1 MDYVKHFDI
10 NGVDTRQVAC
20 IELHGKPNAATE
32 GRVGVL
38 GIDLDSPTH
47 EVYKCVAV
55 NGAIYTWELLSS
67 GLSMISSTLT
77 SGGVEFMQFP
87 YDRLQTPSL
96 YMVKI
101 GDLILD
107 RYGYLYQVTAL
118 YSSYCDATYCGIQI
132 VAHCPSGVYLGSE
145 TPPEGVEVWVDP
157 SGESGETEEWIFTLE
172 DDTTVTKKQ
181 LLIDEHM
188 NVLRVKNADGE
199 WVEVPALIG
208 RQGDPGVG
216 IKSIKQ
222 TTTST
227 EDDGDNIVTVTLTN
241 GVEVTFTVQNG
252 SKGNKGDTGDTGVG
266 VQSVE
271 QTTTSN
277 EDDGNNVITV
287 TLTNGEKFTF
297 TVQNGSKG
305 STGETGKTGETGADG
320 VSVQSVTQTTTS
332 DADGG
337 DNVITVTL
345 TNGVK
350 STFIVKNGSKG
361 GTGSPGAN
369 GKSAYDY
376 AKDGGFTGTEAEFI
390 AKLATAYLPLS
401 GGTMTGTLY
410 GKTIYQNGKQVA
422 NKEDIPT
429 DIVPITVT
437 STDGVAY
444 AATAPSVKAT
454 SLAELKGAKLVIIP
468 NMTSTNA
475 YNVTLNVN
483 GLGAQL
489 IKRWDN
495 TDTSE
500 FWSFTK
506 PGWFKEGYPI
516 TVTFNGKYWI
526 IEGMNKPYAS
536 DLNGAVAIPNGGTGA
551 TTAAGARTNLGLKTE
566 TWTFTLEDGTTVTKA
581 VYIG

>member
-77 SGGVEFMQFP
+77 SGGVESMQFP

-132 VAHCPSGVYLGSE
+132 VAHCPSGVYLGTE

-157 SGESGETEEWIFTLE
+157 RCESGETEEWIFTLE
-172 DDTTVTKKQ
+172 DGTTVTKKQ
-181 LLIDEHM
+181 LSIDTQM
-188 NVLRVKNADGE
+188 KILRLKNAEGK

-208 RQGDPGVG
+208 AKGDTGVG
-216 IKSIKQ
+216 IERIEQ

-227 EDDGDNIVTVTLTN
+227 DDDGDNIVTVTLTN

-401 GGTMTGTLY
+401 GGTMTGEITLPNNTSLKSKNPS
-410 GKTIYQNGKQVA
+410 GTAQEMLRANGSNQLILGAKDAWDLIVMYHGMVPATVA
-422 NKEDIPT
+422 VDSLDIGAAGRRWKNLYLSGVLSDGTNSIAIADIP
-429 DIVPITVT
+429 
-437 STDGVAY
+437 
-444 AATAPSVKAT
+444 
-454 SLAELKGAKLVIIP
+454 
-468 NMTSTNA
+468 
-475 YNVTLNVN
+475 
-483 GLGAQL
+483 
-489 IKRWDN
+489 N
-495 TDTSE
+495 T
-500 FWSFTK
+500 
-506 PGWFKEGYPI
+506 
-516 TVTFNGKYWI
+516 
-526 IEGMNKPYAS
+526 
-536 DLNGAVAIPNGGTGA
+536 
-551 TTAAGARTNLGLKTE
+551 TE
-566 TWTFTLEDGTTVTKA
+566 NWTFTLEDGTTVTKA